1 MPVAHIGN
9 SIADISRSIWYLVL
23 VIILLVLFTMV
34 FIRWRLRLISQREK
48 ENNLWQ
54 QQVLQTEM
62 RALRSQMNPHFIFNA
77 INSIQHYVLTNEKEL
92 ANKYLVKF
100 SKLMRNILD
109 QSKEELIS
117 LQDELETVK
126 LYLEIESLR
135 FNNAFQATFDIDDA
149 VRGRNIVLPPLLI
162 QPFAENAIWHGLL
175 LKEGAKE
182 LNISIRIVNNA
193 TVIEIDD
200 NGIGRSAAEKYRN
213 KELERRS
220 LGMEITQARLNLVR
234 QAHGIFISFK
244 ITDKVDNAGT
254 PLGTNVIIKIE

>member
-1 MPVAHIGN
+1 
-9 SIADISRSIWYLVL
+9 
-23 VIILLVLFTMV
+23 
-34 FIRWRLRLISQREK
+34 
-48 ENNLWQ
+48 
-54 QQVLQTEM
+54 
-62 RALRSQMNPHFIFNA
+62 
-77 INSIQHYVLTNEKEL
+77 VLTNEKEL

-109 QSKEELIS
+109 QSKEELIG
-117 LQDELETVK
+117 LQEELETVK

-135 FNNAFQATFDIDDA
+135 FNNAFQAKFAVDDA
-149 VRGRNIVLPPLLI
+149 VRGKNIVLPPLLI
-162 QPFAENAIWHGLL
+162 QPFVENAIWHGLL

-182 LNISIRIVNNA
+182 LNISIRNADNA

-200 NGIGRSAAEKYRN
+200 NGIGRNAAEKYRN

-220 LGMEITQARLNLVR
+220 LGMEMTQGRLNLVR

-244 ITDKVDNAGT
+244 ITDKIDNDGA